1 MLKVGLT
8 GGIGSGKSM
17 VSKIIEAMGYSV
29 FNSDEQAKELS
40 DAHPKIRQAL
50 IKLLGDEVYIESS
63 LNRPFLASKIFN
75 DKSLLQK
82 VNEII
87 HPRVRLAFQN
97 FSKKNNKELVFNEA
111 AILIETGAHENFDK
125 MILVT
130 APEEVRINRVMNRDK
145 CSRDEVL
152 QRLSKQWTDDKKKD
166 FADIIINNDGVT
178 PLVKQVEEAIDYL
191 SSSQGSK
198 SSS

>member
-40 DAHPKIRQAL
+40 DSHPKIREAL
-50 IKLLGDEVYIESS
+50 IKLFGDEVYIESS

-191 SSSQGSK
+191 TSSQGSK